1 MERIIYLH
9 QVNNGTTKALYV
21 ILTSKKK
28 LVELQIKYTE
38 KKLLFWVC
46 VYKNGPSSFAE
57 DINASFNVLTQCPE
71 PEIHD

>member
-38 KKLLFWVC
+38 KTLLFWVC
-46 VYKNGPSSFAE
+46 VQKWP
-57 DINASFNVLTQCPE
+57 LKLC
-71 PEIHD
+71 